1 MFKSND
7 LFIVNTF
14 YDITLSEVYKETDD
28 TTVLAFAVPEELKET
43 FAYRQGQFLTLKA
56 MINGEDVRRSYSL
69 CSSPLDNEWKVA
81 VKEIYQGKF
90 STYVN
95 RQLKT
100 GDVLQVA
107 VPSGDFGIE
116 CYSEEVAKNYV
127 AFAAGSGITPMLSI
141 IKTHLKKEPKAKFK
155 LFYLNRTA
163 KSIIFKEEIEALKNQ
178 FLSRFEVFYFLSREH
193 RDIPL
198 FNGRFDQEKMQT
210 LTQTLINAPH
220 TDHAFIC
227 GPEEMI
233 FLIRDELVAAG
244 MPKERVHFE
253 LFVSGLSDAD
263 KARSAAALE
272 QKVDGVDVTIIDGS
286 KEFHFILGDEYDNV
300 LDGAIGAGADLPY
313 ACKGGVCSTC
323 KCRVKEGSV
332 AMKVNYALTD
342 EEVEKG
348 LVLSCVSVPTSKK
361 LVVDFDV

>member
-1 MFKSND
+1 MSR
-7 LFIVNTF
+7 F
-14 YDITLSEVYKETDD
+14 YDIQLNEVYKETDD
-28 TTVLAFAVPEELKET
+28 TTVLSFNVPEDLKDA
-43 FAYRQGQFLTLKA
+43 FRYRQGQFLTLKA
-56 MINGEDVRRSYSL
+56 DIDGEDVRRSYSL

-81 VKEIYQGKF
+81 VKEIFEGKF
-90 STYVN
+90 STYAN
-95 RQLKT
+95 RKLKT
-100 GDVLQVA
+100 GDHLEVA
-107 VPSGDFGIE
+107 VPSGDFGID
-116 CYSEEVAKNYV
+116 CYNESERKNYV

-141 IKTHLKKEPKAKFK
+141 IKTHLAKEPNAKFK

-163 KSIIFKEEIEALKNQ
+163 KSIIFKEEIEALKNKY
-178 FLSRFEVFYFLSREH
+178 LNRFEVFYFLSRER

-198 FNGRFDQEKMQT
+198 FNGRFDKEKLQK

-244 MPKERVHFE
+244 MKKENVHFE
-253 LFVSGLSDAD
+253 LFVSGLSEED
-263 KARSAAALE
+263 KARAAAALE
-272 QKVDGVDVTIIDGS
+272 KKVDGVDVTIIDGS
-286 KEFHFILGDEYDNV
+286 KEFHFILADEYDNV

-323 KCRVKEGSV
+323 KCKVKEGSV
-332 AMKVNYALTD
+332 EMKVNYALTD

-348 LVLSCVSVPTSKK
+348 YVLSCVAVPTSKK
-361 LVVDFDV
+361 LVVDYDV